1 MAQGFSF
8 LMATRKRALPVK
20 TAGQQ
25 LVEELSADGDPFS
38 LRFLIEQ
45 AGQAADFLERL
56 SALLNGDREAWLSV
70 KIGAKTVEVVVN
82 NVLVQH
88 RQQADQLRK
97 LLGEIHRQR
106 GATAPGDPDDDPTQ
120 GL

>member
-1 MAQGFSF
+1 
-8 LMATRKRALPVK
+8 MATRRRAAPVK
-20 TAGQQ
+20 TAGQR
-25 LVEELSADGDPFS
+25 LVEELSQDGDPFA

-56 SALLNGDREAWLSV
+56 SALLNGDREAWVSV

-106 GATAPGDPDDDPTQ
+106 AVVPPGDPDDDPTQ